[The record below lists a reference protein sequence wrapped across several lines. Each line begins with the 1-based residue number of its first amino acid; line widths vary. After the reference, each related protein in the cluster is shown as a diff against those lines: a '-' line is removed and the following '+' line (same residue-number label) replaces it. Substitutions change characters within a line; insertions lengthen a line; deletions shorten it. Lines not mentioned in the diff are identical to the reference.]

1 MDVFKLMGTIAIN
14 NSGANAAIDNTKE
27 KASSLHKVMGKAFT
41 GIGKAA
47 ISFGKVVAKG
57 LAAGTAAMGTLV
69 IKSMNL
75 AGELEQNLGGTEAV
89 FAHCATRMENVAAK
103 AYKNMGLSQSEY
115 LSNANKM
122 GAILQGMG
130 FTISKSSDMT
140 VKLMQRAADVASIM
154 GISTESAMEAIV
166 GMTKGNFTMMDNLGV
181 SMNETAL
188 AAYALEKGMEK
199 TYAQMSQ
206 NERIELATMMFLERS
221 AYAAGNYAK
230 ENKTLAGSLSTA
242 KAAMINFLSGA
253 GTADQMANAFV
264 NAGEAII
271 NMLEGL
277 LPKLTKGV
285 GRLMTKLTP
294 KIGPMLQAC
303 LPGVIEGAVALIT
316 GLAMALPD
324 IVTILVE
331 QMPFI
336 FEQLSKAAEKVFPVL
351 YDTIFKL
358 LDTIDFKTLGESI
371 AVWITTEL
379 PALLQ
384 KAAELLGALWSKAV
398 WPLIQGIFKGV
409 FGIELPEWSDIEK
422 EYTRWWNEDILPAV
436 NPILN
441 ALFGIELPGVDDT
454 AGVINGWW
462 DLIKGAVML
471 KLGFAVFPNNMQ
483 EYGNQFKEWK
493 ESGGGT
499 GDRAHGGKVGP
510 GFATGLDF
518 VPFNEMPARLHYGEA
533 VLTKE
538 DASAWRRQQKT
549 VVQNVNIDMEA
560 LANTIAEAV
569 QQRPVAMNIDG
580 KTFATLMG
588 QDMSRTIGNRHLQ
601 TLMGMGG

>member
-47 ISFGKVVAKG
+47 LSFGKVVAKG

-89 FAHCATRMENVAAK
+89 FAHCATRMENVASK

-115 LSNANKM
+115 LAGANKM

-130 FTISKSSDMT
+130 FTISESSDMT

-154 GISTESAMEAIV
+154 GISTESAMEAVI
-166 GMTKGNFTMMDNLGV
+166 GMSKGNFTMMDNLGV
-181 SMNETAL
+181 SMNETTL
-188 AAYALEKGMEK
+188 AAYALEKGMGK

-206 NERIELATMMFLERS
+206 NERIEVATMMFMERS

-230 ENKTLAGSLSTA
+230 ENDTLAGSLSTA

-264 NAGEAII
+264 NAGEAMIT
-271 NMLEGL
+271 MLDGL
-277 LPKLTKGV
+277 LPKLTKGI
-285 GRLMTKLTP
+285 GRLMSKLTP

-316 GLAMALPD
+316 GLATALPD
-324 IVTILVE
+324 IITIVAE
-331 QMPFI
+331 QLPFI
-336 FEQLSKAAEKVFPVL
+336 FEQLAEAADELLPKLWNTIADTSKTLF
-351 YDTIFKL
+351 DS
-358 LDTIDFKTLGESI
+358 IDFEGLGTTLGNAFNDLI
-371 AVWITTEL
+371 NNL
-379 PALLQ
+379 PAIL
-384 KAAELLGALWSKAV
+384 AEVGNVISYVWSNGV
-398 WPLIQGIFKGV
+398 WPLLQGLFKAV
-409 FGIELPEWSDIEK
+409 FGIELPEWDDIVTAITQLWEDVK
-422 EYTRWWNEDILPAV
+422 TGIKALFYLLFNIDLPDAQEIITKITDWWNSVV
-436 NPILN
+436 NSIKL
-441 ALFGIELPGVDDT
+441 ALGIATGLQTTVHTSTDGGT
-454 AGVINGWW
+454 H
-462 DLIKGAVML
+462 
-471 KLGFAVFPNNMQ
+471 
-483 EYGNQFKEWK
+483 
-493 ESGGGT
+493 GGG
-499 GDRAHGGKVGP
+499 VGP

-518 VPFNEMPARLHYGEA
+518 VPYNEMPARLHYGEA

-538 DASAWRRQQKT
+538 DASAWRSQQKT

-560 LANTIAEAV
+560 LATTIADAV

-580 KTFATLMG
+580 KTFAALMG
-588 QDMSRTIGNRHLQ
+588 KDMSRTIGNRNLQ